1 MLRIKAKERKQ
12 RAMEAKV
19 EDSERKLA
27 EFNAR
32 LTVRKNKVCSKQALF
47 VFTEYFLNHIFSL
60 KTSIQNSKNASKSSR
75 SAKKNF
81 VFLKNKF
88 PIVKECVN
96 HLIIYLWIKTVSEAL
111 QFIFFADL

>member
-32 LTVRKNKVCSKQALF
+32 LTVRKNKVCSDF
-47 VFTEYFLNHIFSL
+47 D
-60 KTSIQNSKNASKSSR
+60 
-75 SAKKNF
+75 KKNF
-81 VFLKNKF
+81 FLPKARRAQNKLYMYSRNIF
-88 PIVKECVN
+88 
-96 HLIIYLWIKTVSEAL
+96 LIISSA
-111 QFIFFADL
+111 